1 MSPTNSTEGNWILLQ
16 SRYDY
21 IALPVELAVEVMK
34 NMRLVSKSGDRIE
47 VNTGDVNAIIVSG
60 EQMAVALVKAK
71 MLPKEE
77 GGGT

>member
-1 MSPTNSTEGNWILLQ
+1 
-16 SRYDY
+16 
-21 IALPVELAVEVMK
+21 
-34 NMRLVSKSGDRIE
+34 MRLVSKSGDRIE